1 MAQSIMHQ
9 ARRVAHARTARRA
22 TGHFASTIRVIVRR
36 DKESNPKVIYGFDGS
51 TALARMVRDEQHRNF
66 QVPVTRRD
74 RDRAGSKEVRVDRD
88 QLKGKAQDVAGQMR
102 ERGGDA
108 MNDEEMDQQGRE
120 QQAEGQAQGVRGKVE
135 DKAGDAFDAAKD
147 RVGR

>member
-1 MAQSIMHQ
+1 M
-9 ARRVAHARTARRA
+9 
-22 TGHFASTIRVIVRR
+22 
-36 DKESNPKVIYGFDGS
+36 
-51 TALARMVRDEQHRNF
+51 
-66 QVPVTRRD
+66 
-74 RDRAGSKEVRVDRD
+74 DRD